1 VGRNNHGVPDSSH
14 MPPTVASLRPPEGT
28 DEPPVHRRTIDIEVF
43 VRDEHLVVIGTL
55 ADVRPWA
62 SGEFGPRELHR
73 MELAIVVR
81 RADMTITDAVAD
93 MKTFPHAECTVIEPK
108 FSELVGL
115 SVARGYTSAVQER
128 FGRERGCSHLE
139 FLARALGPAVV
150 QSVTS
155 AAAQQFEKGGTYPDG
170 GRALS
175 FLANTCHVF
184 IDDGPGSQKIE
195 AGWRPGMFGLYPA
208 PTVAEIRRR
217 IAEEDAGEPASSPA

>member
-1 VGRNNHGVPDSSH
+1 VPES
-14 MPPTVASLRPPEGT
+14 PLTAPNVASLRPPAGS
-28 DEPPVHRRTIDIEVF
+28 DEPPVHRRTIEIEVF
-43 VRDEHLVVIGTL
+43 VRDEYLVVIGTL

-81 RADMTITDAVAD
+81 RSDLMITDAVAD

-108 FSELVGL
+108 FSELIGL
-115 SVARGYTSAVQER
+115 SVARGYTAAVQER

-139 FLARALGPAVV
+139 FLARAIGPAVV

-155 AAAQQFEKGGTYPDG
+155 AAAQQFEEGGVYPDG

-184 IDDGPGSQKIE
+184 IENGPGSQKID

-208 PTVAEIRRR
+208 PTVVEIRRR
-217 IAEEDAGEPASSPA
+217 IAEGDSGDAASSPTR

>member
-1 VGRNNHGVPDSSH
+1 
-14 MPPTVASLRPPEGT
+14 MPENSDAALTVASLRPRPGAGEL
-28 DEPPVHRRTIDIEVF
+28 PVHRRTIEVEVF

-62 SGEFGPRELHR
+62 TGEFGPRELHR
-73 MELAIVVR
+73 MELGIVVR
-81 RADMTITDAVAD
+81 RSDMTITDAVAD

-108 FSELVGL
+108 FSELIGL

-139 FLARALGPAVV
+139 FLARAIGPAVV

-155 AAAQQFEKGGTYPDG
+155 AAAQQFEKDGAYPEG

-184 IDDGPGSQKIE
+184 IDDGPGSQKIA

-217 IAEEDAGEPASSPA
+217 ISEGDSGAAASSPTP

>member
-1 VGRNNHGVPDSSH
+1 MPEKPDAT
-14 MPPTVASLRPPEGT
+14 PTVAALRPQAGAE
-28 DEPPVHRRTIDIEVF
+28 ELPVHRRTIEVEVF
-43 VRDEHLVVIGTL
+43 VRDDHLIVIGTL
-55 ADVRPWA
+55 TDVRPWA
-62 SGEFGPRELHR
+62 TGEFGPRELHR
-73 MELAIVVR
+73 MELAIAVR
-81 RADMTITDAVAD
+81 RTDMTITDAVAD
-93 MKTFPHAECTVIEPK
+93 MKTYPHAECTVIEPK
-108 FSELVGL
+108 FSELIGL

-139 FLARALGPAVV
+139 FLARAIGPAVV

-155 AAAQQFEKGGTYPDG
+155 AAAQQFENGGVYPEG

-184 IDDGPGSQKIE
+184 IDEGPGSQKIE

-217 IAEEDAGEPASSPA
+217 IAQGESGAPASNPTP

>member
-1 VGRNNHGVPDSSH
+1 MPESPDDA
-14 MPPTVASLRPPEGT
+14 PTVASLRPPVGS
-28 DEPPVHRRTIDIEVF
+28 DEPPVHRRTIDVEVF
-43 VRDEHLVVIGTL
+43 VRGEHLIVIGVL

-62 SGEFGPRELHR
+62 TGALGPRELHR

-93 MKTFPHAECTVIEPK
+93 MQTYPHAECTVIEPK
-108 FSELVGL
+108 FSELIGL
-115 SVARGYTSAVQER
+115 SVARGYTAAVQER

-139 FLARALGPAVV
+139 FLARAVGPAVV

-155 AAAQQFEKGGTYPDG
+155 AAAQEFERAGTYPDG

-184 IDDGPGSQKIE
+184 TENGPGSQKIE

-208 PTVAEIRRR
+208 PTVVEIRRR
-217 IAEEDAGEPASSPA
+217 IAEGGTGEAAAGSASG

>member
-1 VGRNNHGVPDSSH
+1 
-14 MPPTVASLRPPEGT
+14 MPETSPAAPAVATLRPPPGST
-28 DEPPVHRRTIDIEVF
+28 EPPVHRRTIEIEVF

-62 SGEFGPRELHR
+62 TGDFGPRELHR
-73 MELAIVVR
+73 MELAVVVR
-81 RADMTITDAVAD
+81 RSDMTITDAAAD

-108 FSELVGL
+108 FSELIGL

-139 FLARALGPAVV
+139 FLARAIGPAVV

-155 AAAQQFEKGGTYPDG
+155 AAAQQFEEGGAYPDG

-184 IDDGPGSQKIE
+184 IEDGPGSQKID

-208 PTVAEIRRR
+208 PSVAEIRRR
-217 IAEEDAGEPASSPA
+217 IAEGESGDPTASPTR